1 VTVSVA
7 DFEKLL
13 TVEIPCF
20 VHGQIYQNF
29 LKSRTMRFPYYNT
42 MKLRAE
48 RLFVE
53 VNVNTIYRC
62 FLANAPRRTRHLP
75 GRLKGSV
82 TQLAVA
88 VRVYCSFVD
97 PGQNGRLGN

>member
-1 VTVSVA
+1 
-7 DFEKLL
+7 
-13 TVEIPCF
+13 
-20 VHGQIYQNF
+20 
-29 LKSRTMRFPYYNT
+29 

-97 PGQNGRLGN
+97 PGQNGRLGNWQETQNRRPTAYWAFIRSF